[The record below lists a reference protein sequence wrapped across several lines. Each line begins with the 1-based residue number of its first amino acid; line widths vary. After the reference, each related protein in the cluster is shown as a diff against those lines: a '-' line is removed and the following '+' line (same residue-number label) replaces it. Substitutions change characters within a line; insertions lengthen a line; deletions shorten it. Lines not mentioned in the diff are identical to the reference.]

1 MNYLAPNTF
10 QEAGANHRWRGPF
23 RCRDP
28 RRESAVALLSFFRRH
43 LLHNTD
49 ADKSIKQT
57 V

>member
-28 RRESAVALLSFFRRH
+28 RRELAVALSTSRQQY
-43 LLHNTD
+43 
-49 ADKSIKQT
+49 KQST
-57 V
+57 AQIYEAKTTQ